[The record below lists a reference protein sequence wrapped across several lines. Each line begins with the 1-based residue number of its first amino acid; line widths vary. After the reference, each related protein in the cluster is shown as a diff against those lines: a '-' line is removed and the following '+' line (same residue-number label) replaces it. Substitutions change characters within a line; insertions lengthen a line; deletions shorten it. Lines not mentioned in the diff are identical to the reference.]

1 MVFVGYLNYIVVLS
15 IMTGVLILVIDVK
28 GYKTKNMQKER
39 KVSMFLGWFNI
50 SAGVFVFALNWMYQN
65 IFW

>member
-1 MVFVGYLNYIVVLS
+1 MVFIGYLNYVVVLS
-15 IMTGVLILVIDVK
+15 VMTGVFILMFDVK

-39 KVSMFLGWFNI
+39 KVSTFLGWFNI
-50 SAGVFVFALNWMYQN
+50 TAGVLAFLVNWAYQH